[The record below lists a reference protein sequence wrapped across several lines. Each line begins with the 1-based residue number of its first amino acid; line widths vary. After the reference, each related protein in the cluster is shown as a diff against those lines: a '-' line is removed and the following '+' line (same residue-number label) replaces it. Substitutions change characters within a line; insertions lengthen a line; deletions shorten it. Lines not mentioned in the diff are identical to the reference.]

1 MDLSDRS
8 DHLTDALIYFG
19 RGEWFDI
26 YKAIE
31 CLQAFA
37 GGEPQ
42 LKAKQWAK
50 PGDITLMKWTATI
63 DAAREPRLSFAA
75 LSLPPIAAATCVG
88 LSQMSRGQPC

>member
-42 LKAKQWAK
+42 LTAKQWAK
-50 PGDITLMKWTATI
+50 PDDIILMK
-63 DAAREPRLSFAA
+63 
-75 LSLPPIAAATCVG
+75 
-88 LSQMSRGQPC
+88 